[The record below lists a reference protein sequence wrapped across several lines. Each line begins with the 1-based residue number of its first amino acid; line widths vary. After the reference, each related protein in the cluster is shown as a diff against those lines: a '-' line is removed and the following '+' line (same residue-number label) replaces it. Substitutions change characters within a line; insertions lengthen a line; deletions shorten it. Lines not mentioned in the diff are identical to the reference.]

1 MSARFFRLGVCV
13 LTTAFGAGAA
23 LAGDDKPAT
32 TQATQPANRGS
43 IPVEK
48 DRRRHDGFM
57 ARKERLIKTGGT
69 RLVLIGDSIT
79 DAWRSDP
86 QREMFED
93 YFGQYRPYNIGISG
107 DETQHVLWRLQ
118 HGELDGVSPKVAV
131 IMIGTNNIGN
141 NNKMSAEETAD
152 GIVSVVKAAQEKV
165 PGIKILLLGVFPRA
179 NKADD
184 PFRAQIKQINE
195 MIAKLDDGGKH
206 VKFLDIGDKFLEPD
220 GTLPRTI
227 MPDYLHPN
235 TKGYEIWAEAIKPAV
250 DQLEK

>member
-1 MSARFFRLGVCV
+1 MPARFFRLGVCV
-13 LTTAFGAGAA
+13 LTAAFGTGVAQ
-23 LAGDDKPAT
+23 AGDDKPAT

-43 IPVEK
+43 IPVMK
-48 DRRRHDGFM
+48 DQNRHTGFM
-57 ARKERLIKTGGT
+57 ARRDTLVKTGGT
-69 RLVLIGDSIT
+69 KLVFIGDSIT
-79 DAWRSDP
+79 DGWRNGDA
-86 QREMFED
+86 RDIFDD

-118 HGELDGVSPKVAV
+118 HGELDGLSPKVAV

-141 NNKMSAEETAD
+141 RNKMSAEETAD
-152 GIVSVVKAAQEKV
+152 GIVSVVKATQEKV

-184 PFRAQIKQINE
+184 PFRAQIKQINQ
-195 MIAKLDDGGKH
+195 MISKLDDGGKH
-206 VKFLDIGDKFLEPD
+206 VKFLDIADKFLDPD
-220 GTLPRTI
+220 GTLPRSI

-250 DQLEK
+250 DDLAK

>member
-13 LTTAFGAGAA
+13 LTTALGSGTA

-43 IPVEK
+43 IPAEK
-48 DRRRHDGFM
+48 DRNRHDGFM
-57 ARKERLIKTGGT
+57 TRKERLIKAGGT
-69 RLVLIGDSIT
+69 QLVFIGDSIT
-79 DAWRSDP
+79 DGWRRDP
-86 QREMFED
+86 QRETFDD

-152 GIVSVVKAAQEKV
+152 GIVSVVKATQEKV

-184 PFRAQIKQINE
+184 PFRVQIKEINQI
-195 MIAKLDDGGKH
+195 IAKLDDGGKR
-206 VKFLDIGDKFLEPD
+206 VKFLDIAEKFLDAD